1 MKTTVV
7 ATEILSIMVLLMLLY
22 GSIFEVN
29 RKIKKNNVYI
39 LSVVLCIL
47 ALVAD
52 MLAWILDGT
61 AAPER
66 LIFMSDLLTYVLG
79 YVIITSY
86 SFYIMETV
94 REKKPV
100 PTVFVRVILTLAIA
114 AVVFVVIGSFANK
127 VFYIEN
133 GSYHTGPWY
142 RLTQI
147 FTGLVML
154 FNLYLILS
162 NAKLFGRHDTIALM
176 SYIVFPIIATVLHFV
191 LPDISLTY
199 IASMFSQ
206 VTIYIMLQAEQEA
219 EFRTRE
225 RILLEVSNTDTLTR
239 LQNRRAYDEAR
250 FKLRDIPFVN
260 ALFLDV
266 NGLKYT
272 NDNFG
277 HKAGDELI
285 TGFGNIL

>member
-1 MKTTVV
+1 M
-7 ATEILSIMVLLMLLY
+7 
-22 GSIFEVN
+22 
-29 RKIKKNNVYI
+29 
-39 LSVVLCIL
+39 
-47 ALVAD
+47 
-52 MLAWILDGT
+52 
-61 AAPER
+61 
-66 LIFMSDLLTYVLG
+66 
-79 YVIITSY
+79 
-86 SFYIMETV
+86 
-94 REKKPV
+94 
-100 PTVFVRVILTLAIA
+100 FVRVILTLAIA

-285 TGFGNIL
+285 TGFGNILRKFFAYDDIFRISGDEFVILNSSMTEDEFKKSIDGFDAAQYKDDKPLSAYGSSRGPGSEIADVVKAAEQLMYKEKEEFHKKYPDFKGR